1 MRLFQIYIIP
11 KYEVNQGWLREAVD
25 DPDDVFKRIILFPLL
40 ECEIQHKVVILMVDG
55 LDLDLIPPHAAAS
68 GEPSKSIPELLSR
81 HAHLFPRWLLPVFT
95 TRQSTAITAHFP
107 GFRRISIDDLRKT
120 QVGLT
125 KKFRKNHNFIFP
137 GYSRHPTIHPSQTSK

>member
-1 MRLFQIYIIP
+1 MLDYVIGL
-11 KYEVNQGWLREAVD
+11 VNDNWMLNFVTILIVKNISSGWLREAVD
-25 DPDDVFKRIILFPLL
+25 DPDDVFKRVILFPLL

-55 LDLDLIPPHAAAS
+55 LDLDSIPPGAAAS

-95 TRQSTAITAHFP
+95 TRQSTAVTTHFP

-120 QVGLT
+120 QVGLNAT
-125 KKFRKNHNFIFP
+125 CNFL
-137 GYSRHPTIHPSQTSK
+137 

>member
-1 MRLFQIYIIP
+1 M
-11 KYEVNQGWLREAVD
+11 D

-40 ECEIQHKVVILMVDG
+40 ECEIQHKVVILLVDG

-81 HAHLFPRWLLPVFT
+81 HAHLFPCWLLPVFT
-95 TRQSTAITAHFP
+95 TRQSSAITTHFP

-120 QVGLT
+120 QVNRIQQRTSL
-125 KKFRKNHNFIFP
+125 IFVL
-137 GYSRHPTIHPSQTSK
+137 